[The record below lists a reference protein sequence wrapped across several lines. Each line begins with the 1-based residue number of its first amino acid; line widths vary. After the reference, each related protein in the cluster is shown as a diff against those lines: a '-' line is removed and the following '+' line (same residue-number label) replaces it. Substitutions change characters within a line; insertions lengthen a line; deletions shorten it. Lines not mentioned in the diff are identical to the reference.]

1 MQNLGVHC
9 NDRKIIS
16 AGSCKFVPLFYA
28 FNQPIYQDIEYYDL
42 QNMAMY
48 SKEIKALPDDNM
60 SFSSSQLDPNHL
72 GGDFVLEGKTKRLKM
87 IAPKGVVSNEM
98 WKCISRGFNKIEGI
112 CIQADFVLNI
122 QENDIYKEINIYD
135 EITTMASSSG
145 YV

>member
-1 MQNLGVHC
+1 MQKLGVHC

-16 AGSCKFVPLFYA
+16 AGSWKFVPLFYA
-28 FNQPIYQDIEYYDL
+28 FNQPIYQDIEYYHL

-60 SFSSSQLDPNHL
+60 SFSSSQLYPNHL

-87 IAPKGVVSNEM
+87 IATKGVVSNEM

-122 QENDIYKEINIYD
+122 QENDIYKEIHIYD